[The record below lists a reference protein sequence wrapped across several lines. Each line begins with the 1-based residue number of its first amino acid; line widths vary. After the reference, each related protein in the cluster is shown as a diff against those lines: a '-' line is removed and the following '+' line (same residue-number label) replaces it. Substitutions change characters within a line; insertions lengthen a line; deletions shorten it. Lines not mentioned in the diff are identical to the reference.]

1 MMLFDSSA
9 IYTLIWLRRLRPLK
23 NGYTIELARFEL
35 GNAIWKEASLRKTIT
50 IDQAIS
56 LINMVVEVLDKLRI
70 VDIRGLESEILK
82 LSYEENLT
90 FYDTAYL
97 YASLKT
103 NMPLVTEDRKL
114 YEKAKKYVTVRKVK
128 EIL

>member
-56 LINMVVEVLDKLRI
+56 LINMVV
-70 VDIRGLESEILK
+70 
-82 LSYEENLT
+82 
-90 FYDTAYL
+90 A
-97 YASLKT
+97 
-103 NMPLVTEDRKL
+103 
-114 YEKAKKYVTVRKVK
+114 
-128 EIL
+128 